1 MAKANTNNNAKG
13 TADLLFEIGSEE
25 LPASYQGLATN
36 QLSEFFTKKFAQG
49 GLRFKSLK
57 TYHTPRRLT
66 VIVEKL
72 SDRQDDISEEVKGPN
87 LKAAYDEEGNPT
99 RALLGFSKSTG
110 VKPEKLKKVTTD
122 KGEYLYAV
130 KNIKGQ
136 KTKQILPQLLEE
148 AVAFLNFPKSM
159 TWGDHDI
166 KYARPIR
173 WLLSLY
179 GKDVVRFSVGH
190 IKSSNVTY
198 GHPFQKAGS
207 LKPIKVDSVKSYL
220 TKLRLAKVILDMSE
234 RKDIILKGITK
245 EAKSAG
251 GKVLTDNGLVEEVA
265 NLTEFPVVLR
275 GSFDKEFLK
284 LPRDVVINAMRDH
297 QRYFSVVNSRGK
309 LLPYFLT
316 FSNAPAM
323 SKSVVRKG
331 NERVLKPRL
340 NDAEFYFDKDK
351 NTHQTARLIEL
362 RTVVFQNKLG
372 TSYEKVER
380 FTELALYLGEALDV
394 CDGKEEGETIDNYL
408 AEEFNPKNISRA
420 DNKHLY
426 DKMVIARGAAL
437 AKTDLVS
444 GVVGEFPKLQGI
456 MGAEY
461 ALLSG
466 ECSEVASVIRDHYK
480 PTTSGGDLP
489 KTIEASIVS
498 ISDKLDTIVGCFAVG
513 LVPTGA
519 QDPYGLRRQSLGIIS
534 IILSKSLKLDIDDLA
549 RKSLELLG
557 DRAEGET
564 ILVQDKEKVKKQ
576 IIGFIKDR
584 LKNYLLLQKYP
595 HDAIDAV
602 LSTNW
607 SDISD
612 AVLRVKAITKFKKNP
627 ASASLAG
634 AFKRIS
640 NILKETDFQN
650 EKVDEEL
657 FESEVEAKLY
667 NIGEY
672 IKPIVI
678 DNSQKGSYE
687 EVFEALATLKEDTDD
702 FFDGVMVMVENEN
715 IKRNRLVLLYN
726 LRSLFSG
733 IADISKLVG

>member
-1 MAKANTNNNAKG
+1 MAKAKTKTPTKNNNAKG
-13 TADLLFEIGSEE
+13 TGDLLFEIGSEE

-36 QLSEFFTKKFAQG
+36 QLSEFFTKKFAEG
-49 GLRFKSLK
+49 GLRFKRLK

-66 VIVEKL
+66 LIVEKL

-99 RALLGFSKSTG
+99 RALLGFSKSVG

-130 KNIKGQ
+130 KNIKGK
-136 KTKQILPQLLEE
+136 KTKQILPEILEE
-148 AVAFLNFPKSM
+148 AIGYLNFPKSM
-159 TWGDHDI
+159 TWGDYDI
-166 KYARPIR
+166 TYARPVK

-179 GKDVVRFSVGH
+179 GKDTIKFSFGH

-198 GHPFQKAGS
+198 GHRFQKPGS

-220 TKLRLAKVILDMSE
+220 TKLRTAKVVLDMSE
-234 RKDIILKGITK
+234 RKDIILEGIKK
-245 EAKSAG
+245 EAAAAG

-265 NLTEFPVVLR
+265 NLTEFPVVVR

-284 LPRDVVINAMRDH
+284 LPRDVVVNAMRDH

-316 FSNAPAM
+316 FSNAPSM
-323 SKSVVRKG
+323 SKPVVRKG

-340 NDAEFYFDKDK
+340 NDAEFYFDRDK
-351 NTHQTARLIEL
+351 GTHQTERLSEL
-362 RTVVFQNKLG
+362 RRVVFQNKLG

-380 FTELALYLGEALDV
+380 FTELALYIGEALDV
-394 CDGKEEGETIDNYL
+394 CVGHSEGETVDNYL
-408 AEEFNPKNISRA
+408 AEEFNPKNISRS

-426 DKMVIARGAAL
+426 DKMVIARGGAL

-466 ECSEVASVIRDHYK
+466 ECSEVAAVVRDHYK
-480 PTTSGGDLP
+480 PTTSGGELP

-498 ISDKLDTIVGCFAVG
+498 ISDKLDTIAGCFAVG
-513 LVPTGA
+513 LIPTGT
-519 QDPYGLRRQSLGIIS
+519 QDPYALRRQSLGIIS
-534 IILSKSLKLDIDDLA
+534 IILGKSLKLDISDLA
-549 RKSLELLG
+549 QKSLELLG
-557 DRAEGET
+557 GKVEGDIGE
-564 ILVQDKEKVKKQ
+564 VKKQ

-584 LKNYLLLQKYP
+584 LKNFLLLQKYP
-595 HDAIDAV
+595 HDAIDAI

-607 SDISD
+607 FDIAD
-612 AVLRVKAITKFKKNP
+612 AARRVKAITKFKKNP

-640 NILKETDFQN
+640 NILKNTRFDNQE
-650 EKVDEEL
+650 VDDEL
-657 FESEVEAKLY
+657 FEAEVETKLY

-678 DNSQKGSYE
+678 ENSRTGNYE
-687 EVFEALATLKEDTDD
+687 EVFEALATLKEDTDN
-702 FFDGVMVMVENEN
+702 FFDEVMVMVDDE
-715 IKRNRLVLLYN
+715 KVKQNRLLLLYN
-726 LRSLFSG
+726 LRSLFSN
-733 IADISKLVG
+733 IADISKLLA